1 MESLVNM
8 GLTVTIIAFSD
19 ALNSRWR
26 YVTNAGVPYQRPPLD
41 HDVDRLVI
49 QVGSRPFNRRQ

>member
-1 MESLVNM
+1 M
-8 GLTVTIIAFSD
+8 GLTVTIIAFKFSD
-19 ALNSRWR
+19 ALNSRRR